1 MNRFVYAAFAPIT
14 LSLALAAI
22 QDPVHVQNGLVSGEA
37 GKDAAVHVYKGIPYA
52 APPVGELRWK
62 KPQAPATWQGTQ
74 PATEF
79 PKACMQAPYP
89 QNSIY
94 YRPPEPMSEDC
105 LYLNIW
111 TAAQSAKEHRPVMV
125 WVHGGGFTRGSGS
138 VATYDGENLAKKGV
152 IVVTINYRLGI
163 FGFLAHPELTKESD
177 VKSSGNYGLLDMVAA
192 LEWVQKNI
200 AAFGGDPKRVT
211 IFGESAGSS
220 AVNFLMASPLA
231 KGLFQ
236 RVVGESGAN
245 FGRGVALTEMEQNG
259 SKLGSLASLRA
270 KSSEELLKTEGSFRP
285 CVDGWFLPESVG
297 EIFARHKQSDV
308 PVIAGSNADEA
319 RSLAPWPANATA
331 KTFVDQA
338 HKRYGDFT
346 DEFLK
351 LYPAGSN
358 EQAAEAHYRSS
369 TDGGMGWEMRTW
381 VRAQTKSG
389 KAPAY
394 LYYFTRTPP
403 WEQSS
408 RYRAYHAAEI
418 QYVFANLRPNRPWED
433 ADRKLAETMSS
444 YWANFAATG
453 NPNGKGLPKWPS
465 YEVKNDPAMEFG
477 DHVEVKRDINKATLD
492 FFDRFFAAEKAAP
505 RTGSN

>member
-1 MNRFVYAAFAPIT
+1 MRTFRAITFIAALLP
-14 LSLALAAI
+14 LSAAI
-22 QDPVHVQNGLVSGEA
+22 TEPVHVADGLVSGVA
-37 GKDAAVHVYKGIPYA
+37 GTDSNVRVFKGIPFA
-52 APPVGELRWK
+52 APPVGELRWRAPK
-62 KPQAPATWQGTQ
+62 APLHWEGVRTADKFSDTCMQRRPAT
-74 PATEF
+74 AAE
-79 PKACMQAPYP
+79 
-89 QNSIY
+89 
-94 YRPPEPMSEDC
+94 RPMSEDC
-105 LYLNIW
+105 LYLNVY
-111 TAAQSAKEHRPVMV
+111 TAAKSSKDHRPVMV
-125 WVHGGGFTRGSGS
+125 WIHGGALTGGAGSL
-138 VATYDGENLAKKGV
+138 YDGEALAKKGV
-152 IVVTINYRLGI
+152 VVVTVNYRLGV
-163 FGFLAHPELTKESD
+163 FGFFADPELTKESD
-177 VKSSGNYGLLDMVAA
+177 RNSSGNYGLLDQIAA

-231 KGLFQ
+231 KGLFE
-236 RVVGESGAN
+236 RVIGESGAN

-259 SKLGSLASLRA
+259 SRLGSLAALRA
-270 KSSEELLKTEGSFRP
+270 KSAEDLLKTEGSFRP

-297 EIFARHKQSDV
+297 EIFAQHKQSDV
-308 PVIAGSNADEA
+308 PVMAGSNADEA

-444 YWANFAATG
+444 YWTNFAATG
-453 NPNGKGLPKWPS
+453 NPNGKGLAKWPS
-465 YEVKNDPAMEFG
+465 YDLKHDPAMEFD
-477 DHVEVKRDINKATLD
+477 DHTEVQHDINKATLD
-492 FFDRFFAAEKAAP
+492 FFDRFFSAEKAAP
-505 RTGSN
+505 RTGNN